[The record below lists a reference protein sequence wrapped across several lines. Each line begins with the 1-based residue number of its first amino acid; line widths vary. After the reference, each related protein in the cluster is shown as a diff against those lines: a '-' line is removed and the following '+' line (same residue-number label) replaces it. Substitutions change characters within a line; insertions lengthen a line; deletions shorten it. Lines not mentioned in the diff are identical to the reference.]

1 MTIHEDK
8 NFISKCSTLGI
19 RYQTVTRFNGNIAVR
34 VENSNLFVFMNSNY
48 DIIGMESMVSLGS
61 ALESM
66 DHKEE
71 LYNKKVDFPYLN
83 GLSLQDISEL
93 NNRVRF
99 MRYGK
104 IQVNNY
110 FYPIPDDNEIVNM
123 IGLLKFVNAEIGI
136 YFRCVYPL
144 MLASCDVKYDVLE
157 FIRGVLE
164 RIWNLVHVS
173 PNISALEVLNG
184 IGQSNSFFLEKYLK
198 YVIELFKMPYD
209 KDYSNQMLRILD
221 FPYDEEKAIND
232 SYKLFSEMP
241 MRSFSELVQDLECDK
256 LQR

>member
-1 MTIHEDK
+1 MTIYEDK

-19 RYQTVTRFNGNIAVR
+19 NCQTVTRFNGNIAIR
-34 VENSNLFVFMNSNY
+34 VDNSNLFVFMNSNY

-66 DHKEE
+66 GHKEE
-71 LYNKKVDFPYLN
+71 LYNKKFDYPYLN
-83 GLSLQDISEL
+83 GLSLRDISEI
-93 NNRVRF
+93 NNRVNFR
-99 MRYGK
+99 RYDK

-110 FYPIPDDNEIVNM
+110 FYSLPNDSEILDM
-123 IGLLKFVNAEIGI
+123 IGLLKFVNAEIHI
-136 YFRCVYPL
+136 YFKSIYPL

-164 RIWNLVHVS
+164 RIWNLVQS
-173 PNISALEVLNG
+173 NPNISASEILNQL
-184 IGQSNSFFLEKYLK
+184 GQSNVIYLEKYLK
-198 YVIELFKMPYD
+198 YVIELFKKPYD

-241 MRSFSELVQDLECDK
+241 MRSFSELVQDLESDK